1 MANAMTDIATPEQT
15 TDEALAAFAQA
26 HLTGMQDIANLSF
39 TTFQDGANRLRKD
52 MERNVNMSHAIVDQQ
67 LAKLGIGAAA
77 TTDQQTAP
85 S

>member
-1 MANAMTDIATPEQT
+1 MTDIATPEQT
-15 TDEALAAFAQA
+15 TDEALAAFAQS

-67 LAKLGIGAAA
+67 LAKLGIASTGEKV
-77 TTDQQTAP
+77 DGSAP
-85 S
+85 K